1 MSQSN
6 DTKQD
11 LIVIGNGMSGLRTIE
26 DLFDIT
32 KDKYNITIFGD
43 EPYYNYNRIMLSYL
57 LSGEKTFEDTIINHK
72 TWYDEHNITLHK
84 GDKAIAVDKI
94 AKTVTSESGKVLSY
108 DKLLIATGS
117 NSFIPK
123 TKGSELK
130 NVIGF
135 RTKLDSDTILEL
147 IRKDKTAVV
156 VGGGLLGLEAAYG
169 IAMHGIKTILVHR
182 SGSIMSQ
189 QLDSTG
195 GRLLQKNLE
204 TYGIEF
210 KLNTTIEEISGN
222 DVVENVTFTDGTN
235 VDSNIV
241 VFATGIIPNTEIA
254 KVADLDIKKGIVVND
269 HLQTSDENIFAIG
282 ECAEHGGNTYGL
294 VAPLYEQAKFCAK
307 KLADVPSDGYSGSTL
322 STRLKISGVDLFSA
336 GDYMGDETTEEL
348 ILLDE
353 KVGIYKKLV
362 IYEDKIIGVV
372 LYGDTVDAS
381 WYLKL
386 LKEQTDI
393 SDLRTKILFGKSA
406 LSGDTGHGGDDVA
419 SIADDEEICGCNG
432 VTKGT
437 VVCAIKEQGLKT
449 LGEVKTCTKAGASC
463 GSCLGIV
470 ESILVDTLGDE
481 YNDTV
486 EGICDCCDVGH
497 KDIKSCV
504 ETNEFTTVYE
514 VFKKLNWKTED
525 GCIKCRPAI
534 NYYLLV
540 KYNDNKYKND
550 KRSLLV
556 NDRVFANIQKDGT
569 YSVVPRIWGGLT
581 SPKELKDMADIAVK
595 YDVPTVKFT
604 GGQRLDMLGVKKEQ
618 LEPMWKDLND
628 AGFVSGQAYAKG
640 LRTVKTCVGNQWCR
654 FGTQDSMQ
662 MGINLEKLTWGSWM
676 PHKFKIAVSGCPR
689 NCAESTI
696 KDIGVIGVDSGWEI
710 HVGGNGGIK
719 VRVTDY
725 FTKVATDEELYEFVK
740 AITQFY
746 REDAYYLERTAHWI
760 ERVGIDYVKNAIL
773 HDDARRKEY
782 ALGFEESQK
791 HAQIDPWEESR
802 KDGFTKEFSP
812 IVIDTKNLPGYE
824 AKEA

>member
-1 MSQSN
+1 VRE
-6 DTKQD
+6 K

-32 KDKYNITIFGD
+32 TDKYDITIFGE
-43 EPYYNYNRIMLSYL
+43 EPHFNYNRIMLSYL
-57 LSGEKTFEDTIINHK
+57 LSGEKTFQDTIINHQ
-72 TWYDEHNITLHK
+72 TWYEEHNITLHK
-84 GDKAIAVDKI
+84 GDKVVSINKDK
-94 AKTVTSESGKVLSY
+94 KTVISESGLELEY

-117 NSFIPK
+117 NSFIPP
-123 TKGSELK
+123 TTGSDLK

-147 IRKDKTAVV
+147 ISKNKTAVV

-189 QLDSTG
+189 QLDSTAG
-195 GRLLQKNLE
+195 KLLQKNLE
-204 TYGIEF
+204 SYGIEF
-210 KLNTTIEEISGN
+210 KLNTTISEIHGSTE
-222 DVVENVTFTDGTN
+222 VEQVSFTDGKK

-241 VFATGIIPNTEIA
+241 VFATGIIPNTDLA
-254 KVADLDIKKGIVVND
+254 KVAKLDTNKGIVVND

-282 ECAEHGGNTYGL
+282 ECAEHNKNTYGL

-307 KLADVPSDGYSGSTL
+307 KLANKDSEGYKGSTL
-322 STRLKISGVDLFSA
+322 STRLKISGIDLFSA
-336 GDYMGDETTEEL
+336 GDYLGDETTEEL

-362 IYEDKIIGVV
+362 IFDNKIIGVV
-372 LYGDTVDAS
+372 LYGDTHDAS

-386 LKEQTDI
+386 LKEETNI

-406 LSGDTGHGGDDVA
+406 LSGDAGHGGDDVN
-419 SIADDEEICGCNG
+419 SIGDDEEVCGCNG
-432 VTKGT
+432 VSKGDIVT
-437 VVCAIKEQGLKT
+437 AIKERDLKT
-449 LGEVKTCTKAGASC
+449 LGEVKSCTKAGASC
-463 GSCLGIV
+463 GSCLGLV
-470 ESILVDTLGDE
+470 EQILVNTLGDE
-481 YNDTV
+481 YNNTV

-497 KDIKSCV
+497 KEIKDTINS
-504 ETNEFTTVYE
+504 NDFNNVYE
-514 VFKKLNWKTED
+514 VFKKLDWKTED

-540 KYNDNKYKND
+540 KYNDDKYKND
-550 KRSLLV
+550 KRSTLI

-581 SPKELKDMADIAVK
+581 SPQELKDMADIAVK

-640 LRTVKTCVGNQWCR
+640 LRTVKTCVGKQWCR

-662 MGINLEKLTWGSWM
+662 MGVDIEKLTWGSWT
-676 PHKFKIAVSGCPR
+676 PHKYKIAVSGCPR
-689 NCAESTI
+689 NCAEATI
-696 KDIGVIGVDSGWEI
+696 KDFGIIGVDSGWEI
-710 HVGGNGGIK
+710 HVAGNGGIK
-719 VRVTDY
+719 VRVTD
-725 FTKVATDEELYEFVK
+725 FLCKVETDEELFEYTK
-740 AITQFY
+740 AYMQFY
-746 REDAYYLERTAHWI
+746 REEAYYLERTAHWI
-760 ERVGIDYVKNAIL
+760 ERVGLEYVKEVMF
-773 HDDARRKEY
+773 DDKKRKMY
-782 ALGFEESQK
+782 AASFDESQRT
-791 HAQIDPWEESR
+791 AQVDPWAESI

-812 IVIDTKNLPGYE
+812 IVIDTQNLPNFQ
-824 AKEA
+824 AKETN